1 MSYIV
6 LSDIHG
12 CFDEMIQLL
21 NKAGWYIAKS
31 EIGDNFDYS
40 YHFTLDGKCWTAY
53 PPEGRLT
60 ESIVL
65 LGDLGDRGPKSDLVL
80 EFAMELNSQYKFGP
94 YGKVVECVNGNHDD
108 KLRRY
113 LLGNPVKISH
123 GLEKTIEQINK
134 RGPEFKSRLLE
145 FLSNLP
151 YTFKSKEFI
160 GVHAAF
166 VECEKPKDEKQ
177 FALYGVVDK
186 KAGVDEH
193 GYPRRLLNWFDW
205 YKGTIPVV
213 FGHIVHKDVTEYD
226 TVNSKAIAIDTG
238 GVTGGKLSAIR
249 FPGKEIFQID
259 CPAYHEIKDS
269 TYEGPN
275 YEKEEEIRDP

>member
-1 MSYIV
+1 MSFLV
-6 LSDIHG
+6 VTDIHG
-12 CFDEMIQLL
+12 CFDELILLL
-21 NKAGWYIAKS
+21 NKSGWFISKANLGNINDHS
-31 EIGDNFDYS
+31 QLISINNTDWIVESPVGE
-40 YHFTLDGKCWTAY
+40 TLVC
-53 PPEGRLT
+53 
-60 ESIVL
+60 
-65 LGDLGDRGPKSDLVL
+65 LGDINDRGPKSDLAL
-80 EFAMELNSQYKFGP
+80 EFFMELEELGVSKT
-94 YGKVVECVNGNHDD
+94 VDSNHGD

-226 TVNSKAIAIDTG
+226 TVNSKAIVIDTG